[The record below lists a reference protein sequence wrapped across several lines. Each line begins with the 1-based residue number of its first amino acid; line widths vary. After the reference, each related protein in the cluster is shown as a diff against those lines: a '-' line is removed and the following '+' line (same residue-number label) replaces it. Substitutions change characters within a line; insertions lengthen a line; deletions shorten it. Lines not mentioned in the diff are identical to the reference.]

1 MIHICYAVSDKKGTY
16 TKLVGT
22 SMRSVFANTKEWVMV
37 HLLHDHSLSEDN
49 RRYLMQLVRR
59 YGQQL
64 AFHNMER
71 DYKERLQQMED
82 AGSFSLSTTDA

>member
-22 SMRSVFANTKEWVMV
+22 SMHSVFANTKEWVTV
-37 HLLHDHSLSEDN
+37 HIFHDHSLSEDN
-49 RRYLMQLVRR
+49 RRHLMELVRR

-64 AFHNMER
+64 LFH
-71 DYKERLQQMED
+71 DFY
-82 AGSFSLSTTDA
+82 ASA